1 MDQIKLAV
9 LFQGM
14 AQQWA
19 QASSSCRNAE
29 TVMLDGCGQ
38 NAVGSL
44 QGLDVLMQEL
54 EQMSALCLRLS
65 RQSDVQRVTI
75 ASHEIEQV
83 TLEHLRGML
92 KGHPVAPFAAADVE
106 LF

>member
-1 MDQIKLAV
+1 MDHIKLAV

-19 QASSSCRNAE
+19 QASSSCRYAE
-29 TVMLDGCGQ
+29 AFILDGCGQ
-38 NAVGSL
+38 NAAGSL
-44 QGLDVLMQEL
+44 QRLDVLMQEL

-65 RQSDVQRVTI
+65 RQSDVQHVTI
-75 ASHEIEQV
+75 ARHEIEQV
-83 TLEHLRGML
+83 TLEHLRGIL
-92 KGHPVAPFAAADVE
+92 KGQPVALSAAADVE

>member
-19 QASSSCRNAE
+19 QASSFCRDVE
-29 TVMLDGCGQ
+29 TVMLNGCGQ
-38 NAVGSL
+38 NTAGSL

-65 RQSDVQRVTI
+65 RQPDVQRVTI
-75 ASHEIEQV
+75 SSHEIEQV
-83 TLEHLRGML
+83 TLERLRRMF
-92 KGHPVAPFAAADVE
+92 KGQPVAPFAITDVE

>member
-1 MDQIKLAV
+1 VDQIKLAV

-19 QASSSCRNAE
+19 QALSSCTNAE

-54 EQMSALCLRLS
+54 AQMSALCLRLS

-92 KGHPVAPFAAADVE
+92 KGQPVAPFSVADVE

>member
-19 QASSSCRNAE
+19 QASSSCRDVE

-54 EQMSALCLRLS
+54 EQMSALSLRLS

-83 TLEHLRGML
+83 TLEHLRRML
-92 KGHPVAPFAAADVE
+92 KGQPVAPFSVADVE